1 MRRAIVF
8 ALCGLAAF
16 AQAQAP
22 VASATPASVAPVAP
36 IRRVDVFVSDLTPM
50 AAGVESVALDD
61 AGTLDLWNLD
71 DMERFNQKMAVGLP
85 RDAQAAARIVAQRA
99 TSLSHEDANLLSKAA
114 QGQARADGLSIDR
127 VPAVVINEKHVY
139 YGARSIEEALN
150 AYRSGR

>member
-1 MRRAIVF
+1 MRRANLLLLGGVL
-8 ALCGLAAF
+8 AMAAAQALAA
-16 AQAQAP
+16 P
-22 VASATPASVAPVAP
+22 TMAP
-36 IRRVDVFVSDLTPM
+36 IRRVDVFVSDLTPI

-61 AGTLDLWNLD
+61 AGTLELWNLD

-85 RDAQAAARIVAQRA
+85 RNIDAAARIVAQRA

-114 QGQARADGLSIDR
+114 QGQSRADALSIDR
-127 VPAVVINEKHVY
+127 VPAVVINESRVY

>member
-1 MRRAIVF
+1 MRRANLLLLGGVLAI
-8 ALCGLAAF
+8 AAAHALAA
-16 AQAQAP
+16 P
-22 VASATPASVAPVAP
+22 TVAP
-36 IRRVDVFVSDLTPM
+36 IRRVDVFVSDLTPI

-61 AGTLDLWNLD
+61 AGTLELWNLD

-85 RDAQAAARIVAQRA
+85 RNIDAAARIVAQRA

-114 QGQARADGLSIDR
+114 QGQSRADALSIDR
-127 VPAVVINEKHVY
+127 VPAVVINESRVY